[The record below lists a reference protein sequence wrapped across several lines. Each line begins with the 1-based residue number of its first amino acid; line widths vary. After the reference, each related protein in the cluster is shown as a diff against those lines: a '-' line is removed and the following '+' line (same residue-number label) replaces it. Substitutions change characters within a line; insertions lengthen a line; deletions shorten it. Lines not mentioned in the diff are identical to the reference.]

1 MGGKDEKKS
10 KKFDYFDCFKML
22 SEIAI
27 EEADLLVECIE
38 GFSSA
43 EELEPVLDRAHE
55 IERAG
60 DDVNHDVLS
69 RVATDF
75 ITPIEREDLIDMAES
90 LDDVIDSIESVLQ
103 HFYMFDVHFM
113 HHDALDFAKL
123 IKKSCVS
130 LDAAMKDFRNFK
142 KSKTFKKLI
151 ISVTDNEEEA
161 DQLHVQVIRKLYTHD
176 ADNAVRV
183 QVWTQLFDRMEDCCD
198 ACEHA
203 ADTMNSIMLRNV

>member
-1 MGGKDEKKS
+1 MADKGDKK
-10 KKFDYFDCFKML
+10 KKYDYFDDFKML

-38 GFSSA
+38 DFSSA
-43 EELEPVLDRAHE
+43 EELKPALERAHD

-90 LDDVIDSIESVLQ
+90 LDDVVDCIESVIQ
-103 HFYMFDVHFM
+103 HFYLYDVHFM

-123 IKKSCVS
+123 IKKSCES

-142 KSKTFKKLI
+142 KSKSFKKLI
-151 ISVTDNEEEA
+151 LSVTDNEEEA
-161 DQLHVQVIRKLYTHD
+161 DRLYAEVIRKLYTHD
-176 ADNAVRV
+176 VDNPLRV
-183 QVWTQLFDRMEDCCD
+183 QVWTQLFHRMENCCD